1 MPDRPAAALAMQPW
15 ALPALFP
22 TDLLQRLRTLVRLAP
37 DAVLTS
43 FDTPAARAALGE
55 IEVLVTAWGC
65 PPIDERVLAATPRLR
80 AVVHAA
86 GSVKRHVT
94 PAVFE
99 RGIAVS
105 SAAQANA
112 VPVAEY
118 TVAAV
123 VFAGK
128 RALVRAH
135 WYAHDRTG
143 GDWRSGTGTGLY
155 GRTVGVIGASRIGRL
170 VLERLRA
177 FDVQPLL
184 ADPYLSTAEAR
195 QLGAELVD
203 ADELCRRSDVVSIHA
218 PELPETRH
226 LLDSRRLALLPDG
239 ATVVNTARGSLVDT
253 AALTEHCRSGRIDAV
268 LDVTEPEPLPADH
281 PLLRLPNVLVTPHL
295 AGSQGHELRR
305 LGEHAVAEVARLAN
319 GQPLAGR
326 VRGRDLDRIA

>member
-1 MPDRPAAALAMQPW
+1 MPDRPAAALAMQTW

-22 TDLLQRLRTLVRLAP
+22 ADLLQRLRTLVRLAP
-37 DAVLTS
+37 DAALTS
-43 FDTPAARAALGE
+43 FDSPAARAALGE
-55 IEVLVTAWGC
+55 VEVLVTGWGC
-65 PPIDERVLAATPRLR
+65 PPIDERVLAVTPRLR

-94 PAVFE
+94 PAVFA

-135 WYAHDRTG
+135 WYARDRAG

-177 FDVQPLL
+177 FDVRPLL
-184 ADPYLSTAEAR
+184 ADPHLSTAEAR
-195 QLGAELVD
+195 QFGAELVD
-203 ADELCRRSDVVSIHA
+203 TDELCRRSDVVSIHA

-253 AALTEHCRSGRIDAV
+253 VALTEQCRSGRIDAV

-305 LGEHAVAEVARLAN
+305 LGEHAVAEVARLTN

>member
-1 MPDRPAAALAMQPW
+1 MPDRPAAALAMQTW

-22 TDLLQRLRTLVRLAP
+22 QALLQRLRTLVRLAP
-37 DAVLTS
+37 DPVLTS

-55 IEVLVTAWGC
+55 VEVLVTGWGC
-65 PPIDERVLAATPRLR
+65 PPIDEQVLVATPRLR

-86 GSVKRHVT
+86 GSVKAHVT
-94 PAVFE
+94 PAVFV
-99 RGIAVS
+99 RGVAVS

-118 TVAAV
+118 TVAAI
-123 VFAGK
+123 VFAAK

-135 WYAHDRTG
+135 WYAHDRAG
-143 GDWRSGTGTGLY
+143 GDWRSGAGTGLY

-177 FDVQPLL
+177 FDVAPLL
-184 ADPYLSTAEAR
+184 ADPYLSRAEAR

-203 ADELCRRSDVVSIHA
+203 TDELCRRSDVVTIHA
-218 PELPETRH
+218 PALPETRH
-226 LLDSRRLALLPDG
+226 LLDARRLGLLPDG

-253 AALTEHCRSGRIDAV
+253 AALTDHCGSGRIDAV
-268 LDVTEPEPLPADH
+268 LDVTDPEPLPADH

-295 AGSQGHELRR
+295 AGSQGHELGR
-305 LGEHAVAEVARLAN
+305 LGEYAVAEVARLVN
-319 GQPLAGR
+319 GQPLDGR
-326 VRGRDLDRIA
+326 VRGGDLHRIA